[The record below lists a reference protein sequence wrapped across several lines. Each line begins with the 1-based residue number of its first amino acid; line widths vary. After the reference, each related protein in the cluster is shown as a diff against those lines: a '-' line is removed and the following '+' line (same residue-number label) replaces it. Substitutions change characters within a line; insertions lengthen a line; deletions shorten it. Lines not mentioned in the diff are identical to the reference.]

1 MVDYMKLADGTMFE
15 IEEGASVG
23 NIIYDAKSGEDGL
36 RIANA
41 ITAENVKHVEFYSNL
56 TEADLNKGVDIIAP
70 TGSFD
75 NLGINN
81 VYFDVE
87 HMQVLI
93 SLYEK
98 SNLELRVDALE
109 ENLELA
115 NEAIDFMAMEE

>member
-1 MVDYMKLADGTMFE
+1 MADYMKLADGTMFE

-41 ITAENVKHVEFYSNL
+41 ITAENVMHVEFYSNL
-56 TEADLNKGVDIIAP
+56 IDADLNKGLDAVAP
-70 TGSFD
+70 TGVFD

-98 SNLELRVDALE
+98 SSLELRVDTLE
-109 ENLELA
+109 ANLELT
-115 NEAIDFMAMEE
+115 NEAVDFIAMEA

>member
-1 MVDYMKLADGTMFE
+1 MADYMKLADGTMFE

-56 TEADLNKGVDIIAP
+56 TDADLNKGVDFIAP

-75 NLGINN
+75 NLGITS

>member
-1 MVDYMKLADGTMFE
+1 MADYMKLADGTMFE

-75 NLGINN
+75 NLGITS